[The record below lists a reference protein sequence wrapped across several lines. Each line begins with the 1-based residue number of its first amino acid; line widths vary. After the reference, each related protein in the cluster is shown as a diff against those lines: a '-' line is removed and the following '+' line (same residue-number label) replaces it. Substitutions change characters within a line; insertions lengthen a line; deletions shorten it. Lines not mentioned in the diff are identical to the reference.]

1 VIAAVARTL
10 AAGGTVWVGDET
22 TLREFPPL
30 RAAWARRGEQATVV
44 ISGRN
49 GRRVLFGALN
59 PATAERV
66 ELLRERHQGADSAA
80 FVAALAA
87 RRTAAGDGAPWL
99 LIWDNAPAHK
109 PKVVQQALAAA
120 GIAVAWLPFRSPE
133 LNPCEDLWRH
143 LKRLIAANRVYPT
156 VDELAERAVA
166 WLTGLTPED
175 TRRLAG
181 LRSSKFSWL
190 ST

>member
-1 VIAAVARTL
+1 VERAVAATV

-30 RAAWARRGEQATVV
+30 RAAWARRGDQATVV

-49 GRRVLFGALN
+49 GRRVLFGAVNL
-59 PATAERV
+59 ATAERV
-66 ELLRERHQGADSAA
+66 ELVRERHQGADSAA
-80 FVAALAA
+80 FVAALGAKRMA
-87 RRTAAGDGAPWL
+87 VGDPTPWL

-109 PKVVQQALAAA
+109 PKPVQQALAEA
-120 GIAVAWLPFRSPE
+120 GITVAWLPFRSPE

-156 VDELAERAVA
+156 VDELADRAVA
-166 WLTGLTPED
+166 WLTGLTAEQ
-175 TRRLAG
+175 TQRLAG

-190 ST
+190 AT